1 MVLSN
6 VRVHKSYNS
15 AYHNDKATLSELVN
29 MGIHGIH
36 ISFVMH
42 KHTQMHTFLTYLS
55 KMKCV
60 TYDSAIPLLRF
71 IP

>member
-6 VRVHKSYNS
+6 IRVQKSYNS
-15 AYHNDKATLSELVN
+15 AYHNDKTRFSELVN

-42 KHTQMHTFLTYLS
+42 KHTQIHTFLT
-55 KMKCV
+55 
-60 TYDSAIPLLRF
+60 
-71 IP
+71 